1 MVYGLLMN
9 LFLLLLQFYKKRK
22 EIYLRQGSIIRYA
35 APPLGLTGG
44 RIKFDGSPPASLT
57 RQYRLQTLAGCCC
70 YLFSSV
76 EVTSQYS
83 VVAF

>member
-9 LFLLLLQFYKKRK
+9 LFLLLLQFYKKKRK

-44 RIKFDGSPPASLT
+44 RIKFDGTPPA
-57 RQYRLQTLAGCCC
+57 
-70 YLFSSV
+70 
-76 EVTSQYS
+76 
-83 VVAF
+83 